1 MPDYGEI
8 FCEAVEEVVRTQLRG
23 LKYDLTQVCQV
34 DDVSE
39 RNKGIYW
46 VSTDAARFKAYSMTQ
61 NYEVGDTVYVTT
73 PNNDATQQKII
84 VGKKVIGTQQDITY
98 VMPFNNIKNVTG
110 NIIEGSREVG
120 RLANGSFTGYN
131 TLIWETDRFETGFTR
146 LGLQGSF
153 RSQVADAVEGSYG
166 LKLEL
171 CTRGTTDE
179 IKTVATF
186 YLDAD
191 DMYGNPYNFDGY
203 YPQQKVFDISALAG
217 FDIMRLYFYQGQD
230 FKNRDGNTIISTDTF
245 GNGLKENLFVNDLY
259 ICLGYDIKDI
269 YSDGLILYS
278 NDGPLYDMTPR
289 IKTIS
294 WRFIQSLKDQKI
306 KLTTEVDKLPSGYEI
321 WLFKEN
327 LDAPYSD
334 LAGAGWES
342 IKYNGEPLINF
353 QNYQFTTD
361 YNLQQVRYKALVTYK
376 SRVIYESNILEF
388 INTADAVA
396 AKVDKMMNSFYIY
409 FYDKSNGI
417 YDLYDNKLAASND
430 ANRTRY
436 LFPAFKNVDNEIEYI
451 TGVDRVKWIIPKDN
465 TMISLIVPERLDKM
479 ITIEYSF
486 PNKDYTTLEEYLEE
500 RYFKEYGDEA
510 PNYYIYN
517 DSYYIYFFH
526 PKSESG
532 QDQCIGYTIKQNL
545 NTRYTNNTI
554 YCEIQHN
561 NQTLK
566 REVHLTFDEKQ
577 VNDYNV
583 EISFAGE
590 EDKFTIDDWDLENNA
605 AIKKAIVAKLFGPDG
620 GEISTDK
627 LAFSWS
633 WYKPD
638 ESKTYNILFSDPELT
653 DVLGQVLIGFNKRYQ
668 DVIEHY
674 SILKVVIEYEGNEYE
689 GYLPIPFMRNNNIS
703 VENIVEQFQANQ
715 KYRDTVKCFEEF
727 VGEDELK
734 KLIEYYGKIISSY
747 GDDKYQ
753 PQLNN
758 GQIKDIA
765 TNVVNLDAL
774 YCYSFSSVENI
785 LQCAIPAFRLPERN
799 GEIPVS
805 LPVQPPE
812 DTAATFTRGRAVEDF
827 VINKSDLSSGRLT
840 GNQTYNGIIVG
851 NVTRTKNTGR
861 NNLYGLYGVQGEKL
875 TFAID
880 EEGDAYFG
888 GKLQGATGEFTGSLS
903 ATTGNIGG
911 WSITTEGLA
920 YTVNNETVSIKP
932 TKVETDIG
940 YLPAI
945 QLGEALLYAGEG
957 GTFKVVGTDV
967 NESIVTLTDKQT
979 GQDKEVKQMKVE
991 INKLDEAVDRLNEE
1005 IFVNNTINPE
1015 WKEIE
1020 YVKDISYQDKK
1031 LTITKEKIKVLAT
1044 GDPYGNSSQ
1053 DFNIE

>member
-84 VGKKVIGTQQDITY
+84 IGKKVIGTQQDITY

-120 RLANGSFTGYN
+120 RLANGSFTGRD

-171 CTRGTTDE
+171 CARGTTDE

-230 FKNRDGNTIISTDTF
+230 FKDRDGNAITATDAF

-259 ICLGYDIKDI
+259 VCLGYDVKDI
-269 YSDGLILYS
+269 YNDGLILYS

-289 IKTIS
+289 TKTIS

-306 KLTTEVDKLPSGYEI
+306 KLTTEASKLPSDYKI

-327 LDAPYSD
+327 LNAPFSD
-334 LAGAGWES
+334 LAGAGWEVVR
-342 IKYNGEPLINF
+342 YDNNPLINF
-353 QNYQFTTD
+353 QDYQFTTD
-361 YNLQQVRYKALVTYK
+361 SDLQQIRYKALIVYK

-388 INTADAVA
+388 INTADTVA

-417 YDLYDNKLAASND
+417 YDLYDNKLASSND

-436 LFPAFKNVDNEIEYI
+436 LFPAFKNIDNEIEYI
-451 TGVDRVKWIIPKDN
+451 TGVDRVKWIVPKDN
-465 TMISLIVPERLDKM
+465 TMISLIVPERLDEM
-479 ITIEYSF
+479 VNIEYSF
-486 PNKDYTTLEEYLEE
+486 PNKDYATLEEYLEG
-500 RYFKEYGDEA
+500 RYFKEYGDKA

-517 DSYYIYFFH
+517 GSYYVYFFH
-526 PKSESG
+526 PKSETG
-532 QDQCIGYTIKQNL
+532 RDQCIKYTIKQNL

-566 REVHLTFDEKQ
+566 REAYLTFDEKQ

-583 EISFAGE
+583 EISFVGE
-590 EDKFTIDDWDLENNA
+590 EDRFTIDDWDLKNNM
-605 AIKKAIVAKLFGPDG
+605 AIKKTIIAKLFGPDG
-620 GEISTDK
+620 REVSADK
-627 LAFSWS
+627 LTFSWS
-633 WYKPD
+633 WYKPN
-638 ESKTYNILFSDPELT
+638 ENGTYNILFSKPEPNNT
-653 DVLGQVLIGFNKRYQ
+653 RETLIGFNKRYQ
-668 DVIEHY
+668 EVVEHY
-674 SILKVVIEYEGNEYE
+674 SILKVVIGYDGNKYE

-727 VGEDELK
+727 IGEDELK

-812 DTAATFTRGRAVEDF
+812 GTGEEEKDF
-827 VINKSDLSSGRLT
+827 IINKSDLSSGRLT
-840 GNQTYNGIIVG
+840 EDQTYNGIIIG
-851 NVTRTKNTGR
+851 NVTRTKSKNGQSITGDR
-861 NNLYGLYGVQGEKL
+861 YGLYGVQGEKL
-875 TFAID
+875 MFAID

-888 GKLQGATGEFTGSLS
+888 GELRGA
-903 ATTGNIGG
+903 TGNIGG
-911 WSITTEGLA
+911 WSITAEGLVSPNSEALKLMPTTSNGKPALQIGALVITEDTFIGNEKGDLTIEGVNISDTLVQLTAVDSTLEA
-920 YTVNNETVSIKP
+920 YI
-932 TKVETDIG
+932 TKVDAD
-940 YLPAI
+940 L
-945 QLGEALLYAGEG
+945 
-957 GTFKVVGTDV
+957 D
-967 NESIVTLTDKQT
+967 
-979 GQDKEVKQMKVE
+979 KVE
-991 INKLDEAVDRLNEE
+991 NEILKDGNQSVDPNWVPITFIDSISLSEDGK
-1005 IFVNNTINPE
+1005 TINYTT
-1015 WKEIE
+1015 KTIN
-1020 YVKDISYQDKK
+1020 V
-1031 LTITKEKIKVLAT
+1031 LT
-1044 GDPYGNSSQ
+1044 YGNAVSSQ
-1053 DFNIE
+1053 GSFNIKE

>member
-1 MPDYGEI
+1 MSDYGEI
-8 FCEAVEEVVRTQLRG
+8 FCEAVEEVVKTQLRG

-34 DDVSE
+34 DDISE
-39 RNKGIYW
+39 RDKGIYW

-84 VGKKVIGTQQDITY
+84 IGKKVIGTQQDITY
-98 VMPFNNIKNVTG
+98 VMPFNNIKNITG
-110 NIIEGSREVG
+110 NIVEGSHEVG
-120 RLANGSFTGYN
+120 RLANGSFTGHD

-217 FDIMRLYFYQGQD
+217 FDIMRLYFYQDKD
-230 FKNRDGNTIISTDTF
+230 FKDRDGNAIISADAF

-259 ICLGYDIKDI
+259 ICLGYDIKDV
-269 YSDGLILYS
+269 YNDGLILYS

-289 IKTIS
+289 TKTIS
-294 WRFIQSLKDQKI
+294 WRFIQTLKDQKI
-306 KLTTEVDKLPSGYEI
+306 KLTTEVDELPGGYEI

-334 LAGAGWES
+334 LAGAGWEA

-361 YNLQQVRYKALVTYK
+361 YDLQQIRYKALITYN
-376 SRVIYESNILEF
+376 SRVIYESNVLEF

-409 FYDKSNGI
+409 FYDKSNGV

-430 ANRTRY
+430 ANRIRY
-436 LFPAFKNVDNEIEYI
+436 LFPAFKNIDNEIEYI
-451 TGVDRVKWIIPKDN
+451 TGVDRVKWIVPKDN
-465 TMISLIVPERLDKM
+465 TMISLIVPKQLDKM
-479 ITIEYSF
+479 VSIEYSF

-517 DSYYIYFFH
+517 GSYYVYFFH
-526 PKSESG
+526 PESETG
-532 QDQCIGYTIKQNL
+532 RDQCIKYTIKQNL

-561 NQTLK
+561 NQILK
-566 REVHLTFDEKQ
+566 KEARLIFDKKQ

-583 EISFAGE
+583 EIKFAGE
-590 EDKFTIDDWDLENNA
+590 EDRFTTDDWDLENNA
-605 AIKKAIVAKLFGPDG
+605 PIKKAIVAKLFDPNG
-620 GEISTDK
+620 GEISVDK
-627 LAFSWS
+627 LTFSWS

-638 ESKTYNILFSDPELT
+638 ENKTYDILFSQPELT
-653 DVLGQVLIGFNKRYQ
+653 DTLGQVLIGFNQRYQ
-668 DVIEHY
+668 DVVEHY
-674 SILKVVIEYEGNEYE
+674 SILKVVIEYEGNKYE
-689 GYLPIPFMRNNNIS
+689 GYLPIPFMSNNNIN
-703 VENIVEQFQANQ
+703 VENIVEQFQTNQ
-715 KYRDTVKCFEEF
+715 KYKDAVKCFEEF
-727 VGEDELK
+727 VGEDKLK
-734 KLIEYYGKIISSY
+734 KLTEYYGKIVSSY

-753 PQLNN
+753 PQLDN

-774 YCYSFSSVENI
+774 YCYDFSSAENI

-799 GEIPVS
+799 REIPIS
-805 LPVQPPE
+805 LPVKSPE
-812 DTAATFTRGRAVEDF
+812 NSATTFARGRAAEDF
-827 VINKSDLSSGRLT
+827 IINKSDLSSGRLT
-840 GNQTYNGIIVG
+840 GNQTYNGIIIG
-851 NVTRTKNTGR
+851 NVTRTKDNGR

-888 GKLQGATGEFTGSLS
+888 GELRGASGTFEGTLNAQEGQIGKWYIKEGALTDSTGQIQLLPITGDDNKPAIS
-903 ATTGNIGG
+903 IGG
-911 WSITTEGLA
+911 LIINAGTILGENAVIDGVDIADSLVQLTAVDGNLQQYITKVDADLDKVESEIFKDGNQSIDPNWTSITFID
-920 YTVNNETVSIKP
+920 SI
-932 TKVETDIG
+932 G
-940 YLPAI
+940 
-945 QLGEALLYAGEG
+945 
-957 GTFKVVGTDV
+957 
-967 NESIVTLTDKQT
+967 
-979 GQDKEVKQMKVE
+979 
-991 INKLDEAVDRLNEE
+991 LNE
-1005 IFVNNTINPE
+1005 NGKTIN
-1015 WKEIE
+1015 
-1020 YVKDISYQDKK
+1020 Y
-1031 LTITKEKIKVLAT
+1031 TTKTVKVLT
-1044 GDPYGNSSQ
+1044 YGNVISGQGSF
-1053 DFNIE
+1053 DIKE

>member
-34 DDVSE
+34 DDISE

-84 VGKKVIGTQQDITY
+84 IGKKVIGTQQDITY

-110 NIIEGSREVG
+110 NIIEDSREVG
-120 RLANGSFTGYN
+120 RLANGSFTGHD

-179 IKTVATF
+179 VKVAATF

-217 FDIMRLYFYQGQD
+217 FDIMRLYFYQDKD
-230 FKNRDGNTIISTDTF
+230 FKDRNGNVIISTDAF

-289 IKTIS
+289 TKTIS

-306 KLTTEVDKLPSGYEI
+306 KLTTEVNKLPGGYEI

-334 LAGAGWES
+334 LAGAGWEA

-361 YNLQQVRYKALVTYK
+361 YDLQQIRYKALITYN

-396 AKVDKMMNSFYIY
+396 VKVDKMMNSFYIY

-436 LFPAFKNVDNEIEYI
+436 LFPAFKNIDNEIEYI
-451 TGVDRVKWIIPKDN
+451 IGVDRVKWIVPKDN
-465 TMISLIVPERLDKM
+465 TMISLIVPERLDEI

-486 PNKDYTTLEEYLEE
+486 PNKNYTTLEEYLEE
-500 RYFKEYGDEA
+500 KYFKEYGDEA

-517 DSYYIYFFH
+517 GSYYIYFFH
-526 PKSESG
+526 PESETG
-532 QDQCIGYTIKQNL
+532 RDQCIKYTIKQNL

-583 EISFAGE
+583 EISFVGE
-590 EDKFTIDDWDLENNA
+590 EDRFTIDDWDLENNT
-605 AIKKAIVAKLFGPDG
+605 AIKKAIIAKLFGPDG
-620 GEISTDK
+620 REVGADK
-627 LAFSWS
+627 LTFSWS

-638 ESKTYNILFSDPELT
+638 ENDTYNILFLQPEPIDT
-653 DVLGQVLIGFNKRYQ
+653 KETLIGFNKRYQ

-674 SILKVVIEYEGNEYE
+674 SILKVVIKYEGNEYE
-689 GYLPIPFMRNNNIS
+689 GYLPIPFMHNNNIS

-727 VGEDELK
+727 IGENELK
-734 KLIEYYGKIISSY
+734 EIVEYYGKIISSH
-747 GDDKYQ
+747 GNDKYQ

-758 GQIKDIA
+758 GQIEDIA

-774 YCYSFSSVENI
+774 YCYSFSNKENI
-785 LQCAIPAFRLPERN
+785 LQCAIPAFRLPKRN
-799 GEIPVS
+799 RDIPVS

-812 DTAATFTRGRAVEDF
+812 DAIATTFARGRAAEDF
-827 VINKSDLSSGRLT
+827 IINKSDLSSGRLT
-840 GNQTYNGIIVG
+840 DGQTYNGIIIG
-851 NVTRTKNTGR
+851 NVTRTKNGEQNDR
-861 NNLYGLYGVQGEKL
+861 YGLYGVQGKKL
-875 TFAID
+875 TVAID
-880 EEGDAYFG
+880 EDGDAYFG
-888 GKLQGATGEFTGSLS
+888 GKLTGPS
-903 ATTGNIGG
+903 GNIGG
-911 WSITTEGLA
+911 WEILPNLLTSPKNENNLTIELDPMNLELRLGKIVLSPNSIIVPTDADGESTEEYQIDIKDTVIGLTA
-920 YTVNNETVSIKP
+920 SVAGLEEVDKNVSN
-932 TKVETDIG
+932 
-940 YLPAI
+940 A
-945 QLGEALLYAGEG
+945 LGAHE
-957 GTFKVVGTDV
+957 
-967 NESIVTLTDKQT
+967 
-979 GQDKEVKQMKVE
+979 
-991 INKLDEAVDRLNEE
+991 DRLNAIDAE
-1005 IFVNNTINPE
+1005 IKIDENKWTPITFIDSISLSENGKTINYTT
-1015 WKEIE
+1015 KTIE
-1020 YVKDISYQDKK
+1020 V
-1031 LTITKEKIKVLAT
+1031 LT
-1044 GDPYGNSSQ
+1044 YGNAISGQGS
-1053 DFNIE
+1053 FNIKE

>member
-84 VGKKVIGTQQDITY
+84 IGKKVIGTQQDITY

-110 NIIEGSREVG
+110 NIVEGSREVG
-120 RLANGSFTGYN
+120 RLANGSFTGYD

-153 RSQVADAVEGSYG
+153 RSQMIDAVEGSYG

-230 FKNRDGNTIISTDTF
+230 FKDRDGNVITATDAF

-278 NDGPLYDMTPR
+278 NDGPLYDMIPR
-289 IKTIS
+289 VKTIS

-306 KLTTEVDKLPSGYEI
+306 KLTTEASKLPSDYKI

-327 LDAPYSD
+327 LNAPFSD
-334 LAGAGWES
+334 LAGAGWEVVR
-342 IKYNGEPLINF
+342 YGNNPLTNF
-353 QNYQFTTD
+353 QDYQFTTD
-361 YNLQQVRYKALVTYK
+361 SDLQQVRYKALIVYN

-388 INTADAVA
+388 INTVDAVA

-430 ANRTRY
+430 ANRIRY

-451 TGVDRVKWIIPKDN
+451 TGVDRVKWIVPKDN
-465 TMISLIVPERLDKM
+465 TMISLIVPERLDEM
-479 ITIEYSF
+479 ISIEYSF

-500 RYFKEYGDEA
+500 RYFKEYGDKA

-517 DSYYIYFFH
+517 GSYYVYFFH
-526 PKSESG
+526 PKSETG
-532 QDQCIGYTIKQNL
+532 RDQCIKYTIKQNL

-561 NQTLK
+561 NQILK
-566 REVHLTFDEKQ
+566 REAHLTFDEKQ

-583 EISFAGE
+583 EISFVGE
-590 EDKFTIDDWDLENNA
+590 EDRFTVDDWDLKNNV
-605 AIKKAIVAKLFGPDG
+605 AIKKAIIAKLFGPDG
-620 GEISTDK
+620 EEVSADK
-627 LAFSWS
+627 LTFSWS
-633 WYKPD
+633 WYKPN
-638 ESKTYNILFSDPELT
+638 ENGTYNILFSKPEPNNT
-653 DVLGQVLIGFNKRYQ
+653 RETLIGFNKRYQ

-674 SILKVVIEYEGNEYE
+674 SILKIVITYEGNEYE

-703 VENIVEQFQANQ
+703 VENIVEQFQVNQ

-727 VGEDELK
+727 IGEDELK

-774 YCYSFSSVENI
+774 YCYNFSSVENI

-812 DTAATFTRGRAVEDF
+812 DAAATFARGRAAEDF
-827 VINKSDLSSGRLT
+827 IINKSDLSSGRLT
-840 GNQTYNGIIVG
+840 EDQTYNGIIIG

-888 GKLQGATGEFTGSLS
+888 GELRGASGTFEGTLNAQEGQIGKWYIKEGALTDSTGQIQLLPITGDDDKPAIS
-903 ATTGNIGG
+903 IGG
-911 WSITTEGLA
+911 LVINAGTILGENAVIDGVDIADSLVQLTAVDGNLQQYITKVDADLEKVENEILKDGNQSVDPNWTSITFIDSIGLS
-920 YTVNNETVSIKP
+920 NNGK
-932 TKVETDIG
+932 
-940 YLPAI
+940 
-945 QLGEALLYAGEG
+945 
-957 GTFKVVGTDV
+957 
-967 NESIVTLTDKQT
+967 
-979 GQDKEVKQMKVE
+979 
-991 INKLDEAVDRLNEE
+991 
-1005 IFVNNTINPE
+1005 TIN
-1015 WKEIE
+1015 
-1020 YVKDISYQDKK
+1020 Y
-1031 LTITKEKIKVLAT
+1031 TTKTVKVLT
-1044 GDPYGNSSQ
+1044 YGDVTSGQGS
-1053 DFNIE
+1053 FNIKE

>member
-84 VGKKVIGTQQDITY
+84 IGKKVIGTQQDITY

-120 RLANGSFTGYN
+120 RLANGSFTGRD

-171 CTRGTTDE
+171 CARGTTDE

-230 FKNRDGNTIISTDTF
+230 FKDRDGNAITATDAF

-289 IKTIS
+289 AKTIS

-306 KLTTEVDKLPSGYEI
+306 KLTTEASKLPSDYKI

-327 LDAPYSD
+327 LNAPFSD
-334 LAGAGWES
+334 LAGAGWEVVR
-342 IKYNGEPLINF
+342 YGNNPLTNF
-353 QNYQFTTD
+353 QDYQFTTD
-361 YNLQQVRYKALVTYK
+361 SDLQQVRYKALIVYN

-388 INTADAVA
+388 INTVDAVA

-430 ANRTRY
+430 ANRIRY

-451 TGVDRVKWIIPKDN
+451 TGVDRVKWIVPKDN
-465 TMISLIVPERLDKM
+465 TMISLIVPERLDEM
-479 ITIEYSF
+479 ISIEYSF

-500 RYFKEYGDEA
+500 RYFKEYGDKA

-517 DSYYIYFFH
+517 GSYYVYFFH
-526 PKSESG
+526 PKSETG
-532 QDQCIGYTIKQNL
+532 RDQCIKYTIKQNL

-561 NQTLK
+561 NQILK
-566 REVHLTFDEKQ
+566 REAHLTFDEKQ

-583 EISFAGE
+583 EISFVGE
-590 EDKFTIDDWDLENNA
+590 EDRFTVDDWDLKNNV

-620 GEISTDK
+620 EEVGADK
-627 LAFSWS
+627 LTFSWS
-633 WYKPD
+633 WYKPN
-638 ESKTYNILFSDPELT
+638 ENGTYNILFSKPEPNNT
-653 DVLGQVLIGFNKRYQ
+653 RETLIGFNKRYQ

-674 SILKVVIEYEGNEYE
+674 SILKVVIGYDGNKYE

-727 VGEDELK
+727 IGEDELK

-812 DTAATFTRGRAVEDF
+812 GTGEEEKDF
-827 VINKSDLSSGRLT
+827 IINKSDLSSGRLT
-840 GNQTYNGIIVG
+840 ENQTYNGIIIG
-851 NVTRTKNTGR
+851 NVTRTKKNKDEELVR
-861 NNLYGLYGVQGEKL
+861 SERYGLYGVQGKKL

-888 GKLQGATGEFTGSLS
+888 GELRGASGSFEGTLTAGEGSV
-903 ATTGNIGG
+903 IGG
-911 WSITTEGLA
+911 WTITENGLESSGQSSKKISFLAGDDPKIILGSATLSASGLSQEG
-920 YTVNNETVSIKP
+920 N
-932 TKVETDIG
+932 DIFN
-940 YLPAI
+940 I
-945 QLGEALLYAGEG
+945 SNTNINDALLDLEADYQEAD
-957 GTFKVVGTDV
+957 K
-967 NESIVTLTDKQT
+967 TLIA
-979 GQDKEVKQMKVE
+979 E
-991 INKLDEAVDRLNEE
+991 IQKLDK
-1005 IFVNNTINPE
+1005 IVNILIENQITPS
-1015 WKEIE
+1015 WQEIE
-1020 YVKDISYQDKK
+1020 YISSIDFENK
-1031 LTITKEKIKVLAT
+1031 TFTKEKIKVLAT
-1044 GDPYGNSSQ
+1044 GAPTNTEQ
-1053 DFNIE
+1053 KE

>member
-84 VGKKVIGTQQDITY
+84 IGKKVIGTQQDITY

-120 RLANGSFTGYN
+120 RLANGSFTGRD

-171 CTRGTTDE
+171 CARGTTDE

-230 FKNRDGNTIISTDTF
+230 FKDCDGNAITATDAF

-278 NDGPLYDMTPR
+278 NDGPLYDMIPR
-289 IKTIS
+289 VKTIS

-306 KLTTEVDKLPSGYEI
+306 KLTTEASKLPSDYKI

-327 LDAPYSD
+327 LNAPFSD
-334 LAGAGWES
+334 LAGAGWEVV
-342 IKYNGEPLINF
+342 KYDNDPLINF

-361 YNLQQVRYKALVTYK
+361 SDLQQIRYKALIVYN

-388 INTADAVA
+388 INTADTVA

-417 YDLYDNKLAASND
+417 YDLYDNKLASSND

-436 LFPAFKNVDNEIEYI
+436 LFPAFKNIDNEIEYI

-465 TMISLIVPERLDKM
+465 TMINLIALERLDKM
-479 ITIEYSF
+479 INIEYSF

-517 DSYYIYFFH
+517 GSYYVYFFH
-526 PKSESG
+526 PESETG
-532 QDQCIGYTIKQNL
+532 RDQCIKYTIKQNL

-561 NQTLK
+561 SQTLK

-583 EISFAGE
+583 EISFVGE
-590 EDKFTIDDWDLENNA
+590 EDRFTIDDWDLENNV
-605 AIKKAIVAKLFGPDG
+605 AIKKAIVAKLFDPDG
-620 GEISTDK
+620 GEVSVDK
-627 LAFSWS
+627 LTFSWG

-638 ESKTYNILFSDPELT
+638 ENKTYNILFSDPELT
-653 DVLGQVLIGFNKRYQ
+653 DTLGQVLIGFNKRYQ

-674 SILKVVIEYEGNEYE
+674 SILKVAIKYEGNEYE

-703 VENIVEQFQANQ
+703 VENIVEQFQVNQ

-727 VGEDELK
+727 IGEDELK
-734 KLIEYYGKIISSY
+734 KSIEYYGKIISSY
-747 GDDKYQ
+747 GNDKYQ

-799 GEIPVS
+799 GEIPIS

-812 DTAATFTRGRAVEDF
+812 DAARSRAVEEEEDF
-827 VINKSDLSSGRLT
+827 IINKSDLSSGRLT

-851 NVTRTKNTGR
+851 NVTRTKNTGK
-861 NNLYGLYGVQGEKL
+861 NNLYGLYGVQGKKL

-888 GKLQGATGEFTGSLS
+888 GKLQGATGEFTGSLK

-911 WSITTEGLA
+911 WDITAEGL
-920 YTVNNETVSIKP
+920 VSPNDKTLKLMP
-932 TKVETDIG
+932 TTSNGK
-940 YLPAI
+940 PAI
-945 QLGEALLYAGEG
+945 QIGALVITEDTFIGNEDGDLTIEGVNISDTFVQLTAVDSTLEAYI
-957 GTFKVVGTDV
+957 TKVDAD
-967 NESIVTLTDKQT
+967 LD
-979 GQDKEVKQMKVE
+979 KVE
-991 INKLDEAVDRLNEE
+991 NEILKDGNQSVDPNWTSITFIDSIGLS
-1005 IFVNNTINPE
+1005 NNGKTIN
-1015 WKEIE
+1015 
-1020 YVKDISYQDKK
+1020 Y
-1031 LTITKEKIKVLAT
+1031 TTKTVKVLT
-1044 GDPYGNSSQ
+1044 YGNVVSGQGS
-1053 DFNIE
+1053 FNIKE

>member
-1 MPDYGEI
+1 
-8 FCEAVEEVVRTQLRG
+8 
-23 LKYDLTQVCQV
+23 
-34 DDVSE
+34 
-39 RNKGIYW
+39 
-46 VSTDAARFKAYSMTQ
+46 
-61 NYEVGDTVYVTT
+61 
-73 PNNDATQQKII
+73 
-84 VGKKVIGTQQDITY
+84 
-98 VMPFNNIKNVTG
+98 
-110 NIIEGSREVG
+110 
-120 RLANGSFTGYN
+120 
-131 TLIWETDRFETGFTR
+131 
-146 LGLQGSF
+146 
-153 RSQVADAVEGSYG
+153 
-166 LKLEL
+166 
-171 CTRGTTDE
+171 
-179 IKTVATF
+179 
-186 YLDAD
+186 
-191 DMYGNPYNFDGY
+191 MYGNPYNFDGY
-203 YPQQKVFDISALAG
+203 YLQQKVFDISALAG
-217 FDIMRLYFYQGQD
+217 FDIMRLYFYQDKD
-230 FKNRDGNTIISTDTF
+230 FKDRDGNAIISTDSF

-289 IKTIS
+289 VKTIS

-306 KLTTEVDKLPSGYEI
+306 KLTTEVDKLPGGYEI

-334 LAGAGWES
+334 LAGAGWEV
-342 IKYNGEPLINF
+342 IKYNGEPLIGF

-361 YNLQQVRYKALVTYK
+361 YDLQQVRYKALITYN
-376 SRVIYESNILEF
+376 SRVIYESNVLEF

-436 LFPAFKNVDNEIEYI
+436 LFPAFKNIDNEIEYI
-451 TGVDRVKWIIPKDN
+451 TGVDRVKWIVPKDN
-465 TMISLIVPERLDKM
+465 TMISLIVPERLDEM
-479 ITIEYSF
+479 ISIEYSF

-500 RYFKEYGDEA
+500 KYFKEYGDEA

-517 DSYYIYFFH
+517 GSYYVYFFH
-526 PKSESG
+526 PESETG
-532 QDQCIGYTIKQNL
+532 RDQCIKYTIKQNL

-561 NQTLK
+561 SQTLK

-590 EDKFTIDDWDLENNA
+590 EDRFTIDDWDLENNV

-620 GEISTDK
+620 VEVDVSQLT
-627 LAFSWS
+627 FSWS

-638 ESKTYNILFSDPELT
+638 ESKTYNILFSEPEPIDT
-653 DVLGQVLIGFNKRYQ
+653 KETLIGFNKRYQ

-674 SILKVVIEYEGNEYE
+674 SILKVVIKYEGNEYE

-703 VENIVEQFQANQ
+703 VENIVEQFQVNQ

-727 VGEDELK
+727 IGEDELK

-812 DTAATFTRGRAVEDF
+812 DAATTFARGRAAEDF
-827 VINKSDLSSGRLT
+827 IINKSDLSSGRLT

-851 NVTRTKNTGR
+851 NVTRTKNGEQNDR
-861 NNLYGLYGVQGEKL
+861 YGLYGVQGKKL
-875 TFAID
+875 TVAID
-880 EEGDAYFG
+880 EDGDAYFG
-888 GKLQGATGEFTGSLS
+888 GKLTGPS
-903 ATTGNIGG
+903 GNIGG
-911 WSITTEGLA
+911 WEILPNLLTSPKNENNLTIELDPMNLELRLGKIVLSPNSIIVPTDADGESTEEYQIDIKDTVIGLTA
-920 YTVNNETVSIKP
+920 SVAGLEEVDKNVSN
-932 TKVETDIG
+932 
-940 YLPAI
+940 A
-945 QLGEALLYAGEG
+945 LGAHE
-957 GTFKVVGTDV
+957 
-967 NESIVTLTDKQT
+967 
-979 GQDKEVKQMKVE
+979 
-991 INKLDEAVDRLNEE
+991 DRLNAIDAE
-1005 IFVNNTINPE
+1005 IKINENKWTPITFIDSISLSENGKTVNYTTKTME
-1015 WKEIE
+1015 
-1020 YVKDISYQDKK
+1020 V
-1031 LTITKEKIKVLAT
+1031 LT
-1044 GDPYGNSSQ
+1044 YGNAISGQGSF
-1053 DFNIE
+1053 DIKE

>member
-39 RNKGIYW
+39 RDKGIYW

-84 VGKKVIGTQQDITY
+84 IGKKVIGTQQDITY

-120 RLANGSFTGYN
+120 RLANGSFTGHD
-131 TLIWETDRFETGFTR
+131 TLIWEIDRFETGFTR

-171 CTRGTTDE
+171 CARGTTDE

-230 FKNRDGNTIISTDTF
+230 FKDRDGNAITATDAF

-289 IKTIS
+289 VKTIS

-306 KLTTEVDKLPSGYEI
+306 KLTTEVDKLPGGYEI

-334 LAGAGWES
+334 LAGAGWEVVR
-342 IKYNGEPLINF
+342 YDNNPLINF

-361 YNLQQVRYKALVTYK
+361 SDLQQIRYKALIVYK

-436 LFPAFKNVDNEIEYI
+436 LFPAFKNIDNEIEYI
-451 TGVDRVKWIIPKDN
+451 TGVDRVKWIVPKDN
-465 TMISLIVPERLDKM
+465 TMISLIVPERLDEI

-486 PNKDYTTLEEYLEE
+486 PNKNYTTLEEYLEE
-500 RYFKEYGDEA
+500 KYFKEYGDKA

-517 DSYYIYFFH
+517 GSYYVYFFH
-526 PKSESG
+526 PKRETG
-532 QDQCIGYTIKQNL
+532 RDQCIKYTIKQNL

-566 REVHLTFDEKQ
+566 REAHLTFDEKQ

-590 EDKFTIDDWDLENNA
+590 EDRFTVDDWDLKNNV

-620 GEISTDK
+620 SEVDANK
-627 LAFSWS
+627 LTFTWS
-633 WYKPD
+633 WHKPD
-638 ESKTYNILFSDPELT
+638 KNGSYNILFTEPELT
-653 DVLGQVLIGFNKRYQ
+653 DTLGQVLIGFNKRYQ
-668 DVIEHY
+668 DVVEHY
-674 SILKVVIEYEGNEYE
+674 SILKVVIEYESNKYE
-689 GYLPIPFMRNNNIS
+689 GYLPIPFMHNNNIG
-703 VENIVEQFQANQ
+703 VENIIEQFQANQ

-727 VGEDELK
+727 IGED
-734 KLIEYYGKIISSY
+734 KLEQIKEYYGKIISSF
-747 GDDKYQ
+747 GEDKYQ

-758 GQIKDIA
+758 GQIEDIA

-774 YCYSFSSVENI
+774 YCYVFSSVEGI

-799 GEIPVS
+799 TEIPIG
-805 LPVQPPE
+805 LPVQPP
-812 DTAATFTRGRAVEDF
+812 TSRAVDTEFDF
-827 VINKSDLSSGRLT
+827 IINKSDLSSGRLT
-840 GNQTYNGIIVG
+840 NGQVYNGIVIG
-851 NVTRTKNTGR
+851 NVTRSKNKDGVLVKGER
-861 NNLYGLYGVQGEKL
+861 YGLYGVQGEKL

-888 GKLQGATGEFTGSLS
+888 GELRGASGTFEGILNAQEGGT
-903 ATTGNIGG
+903 IGG
-911 WSITTEGLA
+911 WEITADGFKDADGTIELKPGKKDNVAGVWIGGFFFNENTLIGDSLSIDGVNVGPAISALRDTDRS
-920 YTVNNETVSIKP
+920 VNNNLKILDTELQA
-932 TKVETDIG
+932 VEDIIYKESTPPNWDAEDNFISG
-940 YLPAI
+940 QNLPSW
-945 QLGEALLYAGEG
+945 Q
-957 GTFKVVGTDV
+957 
-967 NESIVTLTDKQT
+967 
-979 GQDKEVKQMKVE
+979 
-991 INKLDEAVDRLNEE
+991 
-1005 IFVNNTINPE
+1005 
-1015 WKEIE
+1015 EIE
-1020 YVKDISYQDKK
+1020 YISSINFENKTFTKK
-1031 LTITKEKIKVLAT
+1031 KIKVLAT
-1044 GDPYGNSSQ
+1044 GAPVD
-1053 DFNIE
+1053 IE

>member
-23 LKYDLTQVCQV
+23 LKYDLTQVCQI
-34 DDVSE
+34 DDISE
-39 RNKGIYW
+39 RDKGIYW

-84 VGKKVIGTQQDITY
+84 IGKKVIGTQQDITY

-110 NIIEGSREVG
+110 NIVEGSHEVG
-120 RLANGSFTGYN
+120 RLANGSFTGHD

-153 RSQVADAVEGSYG
+153 RSQIIDAVEGSYG

-179 IKTVATF
+179 VKVAATF

-203 YPQQKVFDISALAG
+203 YIQQKVFDISALAG
-217 FDIMRLYFYQGQD
+217 FDIMRLYFYQDQD
-230 FKNRDGNTIISTDTF
+230 FKDRDGNIITATDAF

-269 YSDGLILYS
+269 YNDGLILYS

-289 IKTIS
+289 TKTIS

-306 KLTTEVDKLPSGYEI
+306 KLTTEVDKLPGGYEI

-334 LAGAGWES
+334 LAGAGWEAV
-342 IKYNGEPLINF
+342 KYNGEPLINF

-361 YNLQQVRYKALVTYK
+361 YDLQQIRYKALITYN
-376 SRVIYESNILEF
+376 SRVIYESNVLEF
-388 INTADAVA
+388 INTTDAIA

-436 LFPAFKNVDNEIEYI
+436 LFPAFKNIDNEIEYI
-451 TGVDRVKWIIPKDN
+451 TGVDRVKWIVPKDN
-465 TMISLIVPERLDKM
+465 TMINLIVPEQLNKM
-479 ITIEYSF
+479 INIEYSF

-500 RYFKEYGDEA
+500 KYFKEYGDEA

-517 DSYYIYFFH
+517 GSYYIYFFH
-526 PKSESG
+526 PESETG
-532 QDQCIGYTIKQNL
+532 RDQCVKYTIKQNL
-545 NTRYTNNTI
+545 NTRYINNTI

-566 REVHLTFDEKQ
+566 REAHLTFDEKQ

-583 EISFAGE
+583 EINFAGE
-590 EDKFTIDDWDLENNA
+590 EDRFIIDDWDLENNT
-605 AIKKAIVAKLFGPDG
+605 AIKKAIIAKLFGPDG
-620 GEISTDK
+620 EEINADK
-627 LAFSWS
+627 LTFSWS

-638 ESKTYNILFSDPELT
+638 ENKTYNILFSNPEPNNT
-653 DVLGQVLIGFNKRYQ
+653 KETLIGFNKRYQ
-668 DVIEHY
+668 EVIEHY

-689 GYLPIPFMRNNNIS
+689 GYLPIPFMRNNNIT
-703 VENIVEQFQANQ
+703 VENIVEQFQVNQ

-727 VGEDELK
+727 IEEDELK
-734 KLIEYYGKIISSY
+734 KTVEYYGKIISSY

-765 TNVVNLDAL
+765 TNVVNLNAL
-774 YCYSFSSVENI
+774 YCYNFSNVENI
-785 LQCAIPAFRLPERN
+785 LQCAIPAFRLSERN
-799 GEIPVS
+799 REIPIS
-805 LPVQPPE
+805 LPVQSPT
-812 DTAATFTRGRAVEDF
+812 DATTTFAQMRVAEDF
-827 VINKSDLSSGRLT
+827 IINKSDLSSGRLT
-840 GNQTYNGIIVG
+840 GDQTYNGIIIG
-851 NVTRTKNTGR
+851 NVTRTKDTGR

-888 GKLQGATGEFTGSLS
+888 GELRGASGTFEGTLNAQEGQIGKWYIKEGALTDSTGQIQLLPITGDDNKPAIS
-903 ATTGNIGG
+903 IGG
-911 WSITTEGLA
+911 LIINAGTILGENAVIDGVDIADSLVQLTAVDGNLQQYITKVDADLDKVENEIFKDGNQSIDPNWTSITFIDSIGLNDNGKA
-920 YTVNNETVSIKP
+920 INYTTKTV
-932 TKVETDIG
+932 
-940 YLPAI
+940 
-945 QLGEALLYAGEG
+945 
-957 GTFKVVGTDV
+957 
-967 NESIVTLTDKQT
+967 
-979 GQDKEVKQMKVE
+979 
-991 INKLDEAVDRLNEE
+991 
-1005 IFVNNTINPE
+1005 
-1015 WKEIE
+1015 
-1020 YVKDISYQDKK
+1020 
-1031 LTITKEKIKVLAT
+1031 KVLT
-1044 GDPYGNSSQ
+1044 YGNVISGQGSF
-1053 DFNIE
+1053 DIKE

>member
-34 DDVSE
+34 DDISE

-84 VGKKVIGTQQDITY
+84 IGKKVIGTQQDITY
-98 VMPFNNIKNVTG
+98 VMPFNNIKNITG
-110 NIIEGSREVG
+110 NIVEGSREVG
-120 RLANGSFTGYN
+120 RLANGSFTGYD

-153 RSQVADAVEGSYG
+153 RSQMIDAVEGSYG

-230 FKNRDGNTIISTDTF
+230 FKDRDGNVITATDAF

-259 ICLGYDIKDI
+259 ICLGYDVKDI

-289 IKTIS
+289 AKTIS

-306 KLTTEVDKLPSGYEI
+306 KLTTEASKLPSDYKI

-327 LDAPYSD
+327 LNAPFSD
-334 LAGAGWES
+334 LAGAGWEVVR
-342 IKYNGEPLINF
+342 YGNNPLTNF
-353 QNYQFTTD
+353 QDYQFTTD
-361 YNLQQVRYKALVTYK
+361 SDLQQVRYKALIVYN

-388 INTADAVA
+388 INTVDAVA

-430 ANRTRY
+430 ANRIRY

-451 TGVDRVKWIIPKDN
+451 TGVDRVKWIVPKDN
-465 TMISLIVPERLDKM
+465 TMISLIVPERLDEM
-479 ITIEYSF
+479 ISIEYSF

-500 RYFKEYGDEA
+500 RYFKEYGDKA

-517 DSYYIYFFH
+517 GSYYVYFFH
-526 PKSESG
+526 PKSETG
-532 QDQCIGYTIKQNL
+532 RDQCIKYTIKQNL

-561 NQTLK
+561 NQILK
-566 REVHLTFDEKQ
+566 REAHLTFDEKQ

-583 EISFAGE
+583 EISFVGE
-590 EDKFTIDDWDLENNA
+590 EDRFTVDDWDLKNNV
-605 AIKKAIVAKLFGPDG
+605 AIKKAIIAKLFGPDG
-620 GEISTDK
+620 EEVSADK
-627 LAFSWS
+627 LTFSWS
-633 WYKPD
+633 WYKPN
-638 ESKTYNILFSDPELT
+638 ENGTYNILFSKPKPNNTRET
-653 DVLGQVLIGFNKRYQ
+653 LIGFNKRYQ

-674 SILKVVIEYEGNEYE
+674 SILKVVITYEGNEYE

-727 VGEDELK
+727 IGEDELK

-774 YCYSFSSVENI
+774 YCYSFSNVENI

-799 GEIPVS
+799 GEIPIS
-805 LPVQPPE
+805 LPVQPPGG
-812 DTAATFTRGRAVEDF
+812 TATTFARGRAIEEEEVF
-827 VINKSDLSSGRLT
+827 IINKSDLSSGRLSE
-840 GNQTYNGIIVG
+840 NQTYNGIIIG
-851 NVTRTKNTGR
+851 NVTRTKESGT

-888 GKLQGATGEFTGSLS
+888 GKLQGATGEFTGSLT

-911 WSITTEGLA
+911 WEITTEGLVSPNSEALKLMPTTSNGKPALQIGALVITEDTFIGNENGDLTIEGVNISDTLVQLTAVDSTLEA
-920 YTVNNETVSIKP
+920 YI
-932 TKVETDIG
+932 TKVDAD
-940 YLPAI
+940 L
-945 QLGEALLYAGEG
+945 
-957 GTFKVVGTDV
+957 D
-967 NESIVTLTDKQT
+967 
-979 GQDKEVKQMKVE
+979 KVE
-991 INKLDEAVDRLNEE
+991 NEILKDGDQSVDPDWVPITFIDSISLSENGK
-1005 IFVNNTINPE
+1005 TIKYTTKTMN
-1015 WKEIE
+1015 
-1020 YVKDISYQDKK
+1020 V
-1031 LTITKEKIKVLAT
+1031 LT
-1044 GDPYGNSSQ
+1044 YGNAVSGQGS
-1053 DFNIE
+1053 FNIKE